1 MIFDRIENLAAYT
14 FLNDNLNEAIK
25 HILSKPL
32 TESYTGSSFRKNTI
46 QFTTT
51 PVNEKKFE
59 AHKKF
64 IDIHIVL
71 AGKEYIECV
80 NIGSLIDM
88 TEYDEEHDILFGD
101 TNSTSKFSGS
111 LGEGFALIC
120 FPQDAHLVGAH
131 LNSVLEIKKVV
142 LKVPI

>member
-1 MIFDRIENLAAYT
+1 VIFDKIENLAMYT

-25 HILSKPL
+25 HILCKPL
-32 TESYTGSSFRKNTI
+32 KESYTGNSFQKNTI
-46 QFTTT
+46 QFTTS

-64 IDIHIVL
+64 MDIHIVME
-71 AGKEYIECV
+71 GKEYIECV
-80 NIGSLIDM
+80 NTGSLIDV
-88 TEYDEEHDILFGD
+88 TEYDEEHDIFFGD

-131 LNSVLEIKKVV
+131 IDSVQEIKKVV
-142 LKVPI
+142 FKVPI

>member
-1 MIFDRIENLAAYT
+1 MIFDRIENLAMYT
-14 FLNDNLNEAIK
+14 FSNDHLNEAIK

-32 TESYTGSSFRKNTI
+32 TESYTGNSFQKNI
-46 QFTTT
+46 NQFSTTH
-51 PVNEKKFE
+51 VNEKKFE

-64 IDIHIVL
+64 IDIHIVIE
-71 AGKEYIECV
+71 GKEYIECV
-80 NIGSLIDM
+80 NIGSLINM

-111 LGEGFALIC
+111 LEEGYALIC

-131 LNSVLEIKKVV
+131 IDSVQEIKKVV
-142 LKVPI
+142 FKVSI

>member
-1 MIFDRIENLAAYT
+1 MIFDRIENLAMYT
-14 FLNDNLNEAIK
+14 FLNDHLNEAIK

-32 TESYTGSSFRKNTI
+32 TESYTGDSFQKNTI

-71 AGKEYIECV
+71 EGKEYVECV
-80 NIGSLIDM
+80 NNGSLIDM
-88 TEYDEEHDILFGD
+88 TEYDDEHDILFGD

-111 LGEGFALIC
+111 LEEGFALIC
-120 FPQDAHLVGAH
+120 FPEDAHLVGAH
-131 LNSVLEIKKVV
+131 IDSVQEIKKVV
-142 LKVPI
+142 FKVPI